1 MFFSRSA
8 ERQPITSLEGRGTD
22 HKRKTKKRTLPLAA
36 VIALV
41 SGSAVFAQGSP
52 NQPAPNPS
60 ANQGAQSQSQQPIR
74 QQIQNDLSQAGYT
87 DIKIMP
93 ESFLVR
99 AKDKRGNPVMMLINP
114 DSITAVTGEDPHSST
129 TTGSAP
135 APSNSNA
142 PGNGNADRA
151 PQSGS
156 SPK

>member
-1 MFFSRSA
+1 M
-8 ERQPITSLEGRGTD
+8 
-22 HKRKTKKRTLPLAA
+22 RTLPLAA

-41 SGSAVFAQGSP
+41 SAGAAFSQGLP

-60 ANQGAQSQSQQPIR
+60 ATQGAQSPSQQPIR

-114 DSITAVTGEDPHSST
+114 DSITTISEGIRMAPQRLEAPP
-129 TTGSAP
+129 AP
-135 APSNSNA
+135 AIFPATTEPRNPAPARSN
-142 PGNGNADRA
+142 
-151 PQSGS
+151 
-156 SPK
+156 